1 MSLLAHGRG
10 TSLAEVFLLGLGFGD
25 TLVEEGSIFG
35 GRILGPLS
43 ITTLEG
49 KTMTLVL
56 KTLRGNETLD
66 LWGLGIWLLSFTLW
80 LNLTTDNELA
90 NIIILGE
97 TEELSDLC
105 SALWTQTLGVNDV
118 GDTGDIVLSLLDDGE
133 GQDGKIHS
141 DDAAT
146 DGLALSLSGTT
157 RTIAGVTFRKKE
169 ANTGRVHD
177 SLLHWETLLVVATS
191 DLENVT
197 LELITNR
204 VTRNL
209 STHSLIHKNA
219 QLALIFNLN
228 QLLTAIGRLP
238 QVSISI
244 LSVFAT
250 PGIRRRNVRRRC

>member
-35 GRILGPLS
+35 GSILGPLS

-118 GDTGDIVLSLLDDGE
+118 GDTGDIILSLLDDGE

-157 RTIAGVTFRKKE
+157 RAIAGVTIRK
-169 ANTGRVHD
+169 
-177 SLLHWETLLVVATS
+177 
-191 DLENVT
+191 
-197 LELITNR
+197 
-204 VTRNL
+204 
-209 STHSLIHKNA
+209 
-219 QLALIFNLN
+219 
-228 QLLTAIGRLP
+228 
-238 QVSISI
+238 
-244 LSVFAT
+244 
-250 PGIRRRNVRRRC
+250 